1 MKSNALVT
9 PSASP
14 DVTAS
19 VPSELWHF
27 SFVTHHFCVQG
38 RKRYRNLANLV
49 FTSYKQSEGSNV
61 FLFFGFFFFFLVNF
75 YSWLCQAFNKLWKIL
90 KEMGIPDHLTCLL
103 RNLYTGQ
110 EVTVRTGHGTTD
122 WFQTGKGVRQGC
134 ILSPCLFNFYAE
146 YIMRNAGL
154 DEAQAG
160 IKIAGR
166 NINNLRYADDTTLMI
181 EWRRTEEPLD
191 ESERGEWKC
200 WCKAQH
206 SEN

>member
-61 FLFFGFFFFFLVNF
+61 FLFFGVFFFLTSPSPQFQIQSLRASVEAIPAQAYPHTTICNYSLSRSWISF
-75 YSWLCQAFNKLWKIL
+75 QITLLKWEGPEKSSQMEAPAPGKLHSSESWLVG
-90 KEMGIPDHLTCLL
+90 E
-103 RNLYTGQ
+103 
-110 EVTVRTGHGTTD
+110 E
-122 WFQTGKGVRQGC
+122 GKG
-134 ILSPCLFNFYAE
+134 
-146 YIMRNAGL
+146 
-154 DEAQAG
+154 
-160 IKIAGR
+160 
-166 NINNLRYADDTTLMI
+166 
-181 EWRRTEEPLD
+181 
-191 ESERGEWKC
+191 
-200 WCKAQH
+200 
-206 SEN
+206 